1 MLNFRFLLQVVLHFV
16 IVFVVFGSG
25 LSCHGGNSVV
35 PPIPKPPV
43 YPRIDDSPA
52 WSPDGERDPTNIT
65 LKTLSECEML

>member
-1 MLNFRFLLQVVLHFV
+1 MLNFRFLLQVVLHIV
-16 IVFVVFGSG
+16 IVFVVIGSG

-52 WSPDGERDPTNIT
+52 WSPD
-65 LKTLSECEML
+65 